1 MYQSHMSCLAKKKFC
16 EGIQNRLRFIRIWAS
31 EIVLHSFISNLED
44 DLIQEIQRLSKWRST
59 VKFHLLHPSSIYNGR
74 LKIIIG
80 AS

>member
-1 MYQSHMSCLAKKKFC
+1 
-16 EGIQNRLRFIRIWAS
+16 
-31 EIVLHSFISNLED
+31 
-44 DLIQEIQRLSKWRST
+44 LIQEIQRLSKWRST